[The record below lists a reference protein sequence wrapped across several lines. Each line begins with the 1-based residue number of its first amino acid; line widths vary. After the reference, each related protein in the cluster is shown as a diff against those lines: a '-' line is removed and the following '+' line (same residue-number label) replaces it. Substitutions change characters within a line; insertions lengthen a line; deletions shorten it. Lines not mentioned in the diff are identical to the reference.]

1 MKRRKLSPELYQ
13 VSNTPPL
20 PSRSPRPLPDSALLY
35 YFALSAHRAS
45 HQHLQQAFVHP
56 SISADPSLG
65 ISIAPVYNR
74 SPAQPFLHD
83 PNAAAKALDLQLV
96 ALDFLRTGLAYPDL
110 SERERVAFGLEFGI
124 VGLKVYTA
132 CIGNSTG
139 KGKDSEKNQR
149 VDLSRLIEDIQD
161 VIGHS
166 YYISQRQT
174 SFMPMRH
181 QLELLSIRVAFIQGK
196 QNLGKKMVQ
205 QALNTNRDHTSHRYA
220 LHLLYLEFVE
230 QTGSAEFLAVCDE
243 LMAEAYAKRHFQIV
257 RLAALTKARFIFVY
271 RRWELA
277 AQALSA
283 FSSVIG
289 LTEDLSK
296 PIQLAGQGNDRIWE
310 ASFIIHYLILRT
322 LWEGRIGND
331 LNAKNCLKHIYAL
344 MDETAE
350 SGLFNLLRANGGVLD
365 LNIPGGEPIQV
376 QVTPPNILYMLTYLT
391 TVVSRRDFTGS
402 NQTCKTILH
411 SNALRLHENAVR
423 AEDMWDTGFS
433 HLHGIAQTQI
443 QQKEVMIIRGEMMVE
458 HATALMFRSE
468 FEASYK
474 ETAAKYYDACKRLIN
489 QGSEFGLIA
498 DIGLMGSQHRLT
510 KLPEHPEN
518 RDKVHALAEKCK
530 GSTSAMFNGA
540 GYLLASLIDDNVVNS
555 KKQLSNA
562 YEISVRSNNNIL
574 RLLIFAFTTSTHHY
588 GGRER
593 MYRQLETGKELAKLM
608 GGKDRPD
615 GVGQVILG
623 LWFAYRLKEYYR
635 QEGDQE
641 RAGQARDSIK
651 THLDRLTE
659 IKSRGLS
666 LERTLLP
673 LPLTA

>member
-20 PSRSPRPLPDSALLY
+20 PPSSPHLLPDSALLY
-35 YFALSAHRAS
+35 HFALSAHRAS
-45 HQHLQQAFVHP
+45 HQHLQQAFIHP
-56 SISADPSLG
+56 SISADPNLG
-65 ISIAPVYNR
+65 IPIAPVYNR
-74 SPAQPFLHD
+74 SAAQPFIHD
-83 PNAAAKALDLQLV
+83 PYAAAKALDLQLV
-96 ALDFLRTGLAYPDL
+96 ALDFLRAGLAYPDL

-124 VGLKVYTA
+124 VGLKFYTA
-132 CIGNSTG
+132 CTGNSTG

-149 VDLSRLIEDIQD
+149 VDLSRLIGDIQD

-166 YYISQRQT
+166 
-174 SFMPMRH
+174 
-181 QLELLSIRVAFIQGK
+181 
-196 QNLGKKMVQ
+196 
-205 QALNTNRDHTSHRYA
+205 
-220 LHLLYLEFVE
+220 
-230 QTGSAEFLAVCDE
+230 
-243 LMAEAYAKRHFQIV
+243 AEAYAKRHFQIV

-296 PIQLAGQGNDRIWE
+296 PLQLSGQGNDRIWE

-331 LNAKNCLKHIYAL
+331 LNAKYCLKHIYAL

-350 SGLFNLLRANGGVLD
+350 SGLFNLLRANGGVLN

-376 QVTPPNILYMLTYLT
+376 QVTPPNILYMLTYFT

-433 HLHGIAQTQI
+433 HLHGIGQTEI
-443 QQKEVMIIRGEMMVE
+443 QQKEVMIIRGEMMIE

-468 FEASYK
+468 FEGSYK
-474 ETAAKYYDACKRLIN
+474 LLMDTVDHLRINDLFRVFAPHLCLLVAQYAMLIGIKGTAAKYYEACRRLIN

-510 KLPEHPEN
+510 KLLEHPEN
-518 RDKVHALAEKCK
+518 REKVHVLAEKCK

-540 GYLLASLIDDNVVNS
+540 GYLLASLIDENVVNS

-615 GVGQVILG
+615 SVGQVILG
-623 LWFAYRLKEYYR
+623 LWFAYRIKEYYR

-651 THLDRLTE
+651 AHLDRLTE
-659 IKSRGLS
+659 IKTQGLS
-666 LERTLLP
+666 LERMLLP
-673 LPLTA
+673 LPLKA